1 VSVTIGSHT
10 FDRVRYDEE
19 ADVLYLHKGDGLSDA
34 DWDATPEGHGL
45 SFNAEGMLV
54 GMTIVSPRKLV
65 ERSGTVEIT
74 LPPEHIGL
82 SAEALNRAL
91 IAA

>member
-1 VSVTIGSHT
+1 MSVTIGSHT

-19 ADVLYLHKGDGLSDA
+19 ADVLYLHKGDARNDT

-45 SFNAEGMLV
+45 SFNADGALV

-65 ERSGTVEIT
+65 QQRGSVEIT
-74 LPPEHIGL
+74 LPPEHVGL
-82 SAEALNRAL
+82 SAEALDQAL